1 MDFKATLTDSGTTF
15 PRLPLELLQLVVG
28 LCDRRTQL
36 ECALVCRALIGAS
49 RQCTFAAVR
58 LNMFNGAAISFLPF
72 VALLDSPVPTINP
85 YVRKITVSNASSLDT
100 DVLEAIECARGFPNI
115 TSLHFEWPTA
125 QACRLG
131 DMGPYVS
138 RLPGITSLEL
148 LDAVFDAFSSLTSTV
163 SALPH
168 LQNLA
173 LVNIFVTDVDE
184 APPQQDKRVLAE
196 LRSLQSYDDGEHTSD
211 VHRRLLGW
219 LASLPRRPPLEHIT
233 VGQRVADISGTPTPF
248 GNYLSISNDELTSL
262 VIVFNPKDLAR
273 NGAQR

>member
-1 MDFKATLTDSGTTF
+1 
-15 PRLPLELLQLVVG
+15 
-28 LCDRRTQL
+28 
-36 ECALVCRALIGAS
+36 
-49 RQCTFAAVR
+49 
-58 LNMFNGAAISFLPF
+58 
-72 VALLDSPVPTINP
+72 
-85 YVRKITVSNASSLDT
+85 
-100 DVLEAIECARGFPNI
+100 
-115 TSLHFEWPTA
+115 
-125 QACRLG
+125 
-131 DMGPYVS
+131 MGPYVS
-138 RLPGITSLEL
+138 HLPGITSLKL
-148 LDAVFDAFSSLTSTV
+148 RDAVFDAFSSLTSTV

-168 LQNLA
+168 LQNLT
-173 LVNIFVTDVDE
+173 LVNISVTIVDE

-233 VGQRVADISGTPTPF
+233 VGVRVADISGTPTPF